1 MTEIIHKELSYS
13 VRGVLFDVYNQL
25 GPMLPERF
33 YQEAIAVGLEA
44 EGIACQTEKQFD
56 VQYLGVEVGR
66 YYVDVWIDS
75 GKLLLELKVAPE
87 ISSLHRAQAISYLKV
102 TDADLAVVVNFGA
115 ASLEDERLPNR
126 LRHKKDEFVWPET
139 PPAISV
145 PYPELVDR
153 IVKVLH
159 RVHFELGPGFLHQV
173 YRRATMVELRQQ
185 EIGYRYI
192 KQMPVYY
199 HGTHLGIQETR
210 LILVEGCILLATVA
224 VREVEEAM
232 KARLRARLRRQNVE
246 LGLLANFN
254 GVRLDISLVRNEY
267 NESK

>member
-25 GPMLPERF
+25 GPLLPERF
-33 YQEAIAVGLEA
+33 YQEAIAIGLKA
-44 EGIACQTEKQFD
+44 KGIVCQTEKQFN

-66 YYVDVWIDS
+66 YYVDVWIEG

-87 ISSLHRAQAISYLKV
+87 ILPLHRAQAISYLKV
-102 TDADLAVVVNFGA
+102 TDADLAIVVNFGA

-126 LRHKKDEFVWPET
+126 LRHKKDEFIWPET
-139 PPAISV
+139 PPTIKV
-145 PYPELVDR
+145 PYPELVDQ

-159 RVHFELGPGFLHQV
+159 RVHFELGPGFFHQV
-173 YRRATMVELRQQ
+173 YRRATMIELRQQ
-185 EIGYRYI
+185 EIGYRYL

-199 HGTHLGIQETR
+199 HGTHLGIHETR

-224 VREVEEAM
+224 VREVDEAM
-232 KARLRARLRRQNVE
+232 KTNLRARLRRQNVE

-267 NESK
+267 SELK